1 MTTGY
6 EGWEVPKEK
15 YTVIHPEPVTG
26 SGIQDV
32 VIAEDRF
39 AILATQSGIDI
50 VDLQCGAVIS
60 SALVSDT
67 EVISLA
73 VDDVTITGCLYIG
86 TSTSGV
92 LATRWGQIRA
102 PGTDFTGKI
111 EQVYTNTGAIALSDN
126 RINDL
131 DAKPYK
137 LLISTGSGV
146 DFISIP
152 AEGKQYISTRTLFS
166 GSNSCQMT
174 SAGEAYWTVVNS
186 GVEANYDLIST
197 TGVGII
203 NIDAEYNTTSH
214 GPLLPH
220 NIVNEVRVSP
230 GTPNVLN
237 VATASGDFMI
247 EEERDVNLT
256 GTQRNQRLTV
266 GLNVVSTDFTQG
278 TTYDDGGKYT
288 TTTGIATIFGL
299 SSSSGVTVSGT
310 HHQEIAALDIFT
322 RENTRD
328 QAVIT
333 GTNTVI
339 RTTSVA

>member
-1 MTTGY
+1 MVTGF
-6 EGWEVPKEK
+6 EGFEVPREK

-60 SALVSDT
+60 SALISGT
-67 EVISLA
+67 EVLSLA

-86 TSTSGV
+86 TSTSGI
-92 LATRWGQIRA
+92 LATRWGPIRA

-111 EQVYTNTGAIALSDN
+111 EQIYTNTGALALSDN

-131 DAKPYK
+131 DAKPFK

-152 AEGKQYISTRTLFS
+152 AEDKQYISTRTLFS

-174 SAGEAYWTVVNS
+174 TAGEAYWTVVNS

-203 NIDAEYNTTSH
+203 NVDAEYNTTTH

-247 EEERDVNLT
+247 EEERVVSLT
-256 GTQRNQRLTV
+256 GSQRSRRLTL
-266 GLNVVSTDFTQG
+266 GLDVVSTDFPQG
-278 TTYDDGGKYT
+278 TTFDDGGKYT
-288 TTTGIATIFGL
+288 TTTGIATAYGL
-299 SSSSGVTVSGT
+299 SSSSVTVSGT
-310 HHQEIAALDIFT
+310 WHQEIAAPDTFSK
-322 RENTRD
+322 ENTRD
-328 QAVIT
+328 QAVTT

-339 RTTSVA
+339 RVTSVA